1 MSNIPIDYQID
12 VRHDKLISLK
22 LYHELFTN
30 QRLKALL
37 DLNLLKKLG
46 TFYLT

>member
-1 MSNIPIDYQID
+1 MSNVPIDYQIE
-12 VRHDKLISLK
+12 VSHDKLLSLS

-37 DLNLLKKLG
+37 DLYLLKKLG